1 MPTLPPP
8 KLDWMQNLES
18 AGGQTPTQTNLPV
31 GDMSPPT
38 QSPVVSKNI
47 TVKPR
52 EVQSPRTGDHVQFL
66 SRERIPVPPDREK
79 WSRNTTPGFV
89 GPPSPPANVRAAK
102 AELEEGRRLPRG
114 VTPIG
119 TQDELPLTEGVIPGL
134 EDGPEP
140 IKGTNALDPEEF
152 MPGYDTRAYG
162 DPDVLAGEKPGQAYG
177 EALGSG
183 MLDPSKPDG
192 GWGDRAGKGGFNP
205 MMLMLLASQISNI
218 GRKKDKRDNPLM
230 LMLLAS
236 QLRNMGRRPFMNPYT
251 VSPTSHPQSGT
262 WGGITQTA

>member
-38 QSPVVSKNI
+38 QSPVVSKGI

-52 EVQSPRTGDHVQFL
+52 EVQPPKTEDHIQFL
-66 SRERIPVPPDREK
+66 SRKRLPVPPDRDIY
-79 WSRNTTPGFV
+79 SRPTEPFV

-119 TQDELPLTEGVIPGL
+119 TQDELPLTGGVIPGL

-192 GWGDRAGKGGFNP
+192 GWKGWAGKGGFNP
-205 MMLMLLASQISNI
+205 MMLMLLASQLSNI
-218 GRKKDKRDNPLM
+218 GRKKGKRDNSMSMMLPLM
-230 LMLLAS
+230 MMM
-236 QLRNMGRRPFMNPYT
+236 Q
-251 VSPTSHPQSGT
+251 Q
-262 WGGITQTA
+262 GGGFRTQTK